1 MKEHIIVT
9 MTSWTKRITNIP
21 IVMGTLLNQTIMP
34 NKIVLNLSID
44 EFKNK
49 EKDLPLQV
57 TNFLEE
63 NKELIYIN
71 WLTGKNIRSWK
82 KTLPTFNLFPND
94 VIINTDDDIL
104 YPNNFIE
111 NLYVKHQKFP
121 NNPITIPGWDYKGFH
136 WHCGGGSLDMKKF
149 YENDIE
155 KWLETDITEYADE
168 DSFMTFMAIRH
179 GNPLILADPVKIE
192 TYNSVEPLANK
203 DGFKAYRYASKI
215 LNDCIENY
223 IPKKSYNFVKL

>member
-1 MKEHIIVT
+1 MKEHIIAT

-71 WLTGKNIRSWK
+71 WLSGKNIRSWK

-94 VIINTDDDIL
+94 VIINTNEKID
-104 YPNNFIE
+104 NVIE
-111 NLYVKHQKFP
+111 EIDKQIETKANQTDL
-121 NNPITIPGWDYKGFH
+121 
-136 WHCGGGSLDMKKF
+136 
-149 YENDIE
+149 DIE
-155 KWLETDITEYADE
+155 RSRIDNFTTLQEGSTTGDAELIDGRVGVYGITYTNIG
-168 DSFMTFMAIRH
+168 SAIRLQIK
-179 GNPLILADPVKIE
+179 NILD
-192 TYNSVEPLANK
+192 TFNSIINGGYSPI
-203 DGFKAYRYASKI
+203 I
-215 LNDCIENY
+215 LDYTEGGY
-223 IPKKSYNFVKL
+223 IDSNGKVVQYDNHHNSDFRIQLHCLQEIY